1 MGDIDRI
8 SHIVL
13 AVSDLAR
20 SEAFYGELLG
30 FRPLGR
36 NLWSE
41 EGDNSTFVLPSDQL
55 VILCQLEAVQEDGPG
70 VHTNF
75 MVGHE
80 DYQAAYDRLKAV
92 GAVEGDHREENRSVG
107 TQSTYFNDPDGHSLQ
122 ITAVS
127 PEAYAIP
134 AAQKGKIKVGRPDV
148 FPVGSVTRM
157 AEGSFYLVRL
167 GDGFLAVSDTCTH
180 MQCKVRYQK
189 EHWRFYCPCHYSTFS
204 WTGAHTGHLD
214 NVAPLPLYPIS
225 LEDGELVVDTD
236 RLGLRR
242 EHSTSDFFRA

>member
-1 MGDIDRI
+1 MIDRI

-13 AVSDLAR
+13 AVGDLAR
-20 SEAFYGELLG
+20 SETFYGEVLRL
-30 FRPLGR
+30 RALGR

-41 EGDNSTFVLPSDQL
+41 DGDNSTFVLPSGQL
-55 VILCQLEAVQEDGPG
+55 VILCQVDAVQEDGPG

-80 DYQAAYDRLKAV
+80 DYQAIYDRLKAV

-107 TQSTYFNDPDGHSLQ
+107 TQSTYFRDPDGHTLQ

-127 PEAYAIP
+127 PEAYEIP
-134 AAQKGKIKVGRPDV
+134 AAHKGRIKVGPPDI

-157 AEGSFYLVRL
+157 AEGNFYLVHL
-167 GDGFLAVSDTCTH
+167 GEGFLAVSDTCTH

-204 WTGAHTGHLD
+204 WTGDHTGHLK
-214 NVAPLPLYPIS
+214 NVAALPLYPIS
-225 LEDGELVVDTD
+225 LENGELVVDTD
-236 RLGLRR
+236 RLGLRQT
-242 EHSTSDFFRA
+242 HSASDFFKT